1 MKPQRPAT
9 RASARG
15 TPSLSMSDPDVKDS
29 DPLAWA
35 ELSSEATSEYAAG
48 IAPPLDA
55 ATLTA
60 AEVIKLKSIVSASSA
75 TRRTPSP
82 TPLYARLNW
91 TSGRQGDNFVAEPP
105 TLYAQVAQAIEDREE
120 TRQRQDGATPLFA
133 RLKWS
138 SENRSSSTL
147 KPPKQYSQEA
157 YRLEQKQRE
166 ARRPSSPPN
175 LSETL
180 IPILRSPSP
189 KLEPPATHEEALEAA
204 YQDRQGDGER
214 ASPPRSLVR
223 EWQKLVVEPPT
234 SASTPNR
241 WQQDLRKPSAE
252 NVVART
258 LQQSGVQLRH
268 QPQGER
274 RHRKQSAKTALEIST
289 AQPYPLRKTPTSK
302 GKVAT
307 KPEENASVSKRLPR
321 RAPPKMHYEPGS
333 WRAWW
338 RLRNAPADD
347 FDAAPPAPPSPPSS
361 ESGSAPS
368 LASLDAFDHLPP
380 SLDSL
385 VDKEYEPPAC

>member
-1 MKPQRPAT
+1 MPPVFPLSRGSPQLACPDKRAVMKPQRPAT

-147 KPPKQYSQEA
+147 KPPAILARSTASSRSSE
-157 YRLEQKQRE
+157 RLDDPLRHNLSRRYQSC
-166 ARRPSSPPN
+166 ARRAQSWSH
-175 LSETL
+175 
-180 IPILRSPSP
+180 R
-189 KLEPPATHEEALEAA
+189 
-204 YQDRQGDGER
+204 R
-214 ASPPRSLVR
+214 R
-223 EWQKLVVEPPT
+223 EGIGG
-234 SASTPNR
+234 
-241 WQQDLRKPSAE
+241 
-252 NVVART
+252 
-258 LQQSGVQLRH
+258 GV
-268 QPQGER
+268 
-274 RHRKQSAKTALEIST
+274 
-289 AQPYPLRKTPTSK
+289 
-302 GKVAT
+302 
-307 KPEENASVSKRLPR
+307 
-321 RAPPKMHYEPGS
+321 PGS
-333 WRAWW
+333 TGR
-338 RLRNAPADD
+338 R
-347 FDAAPPAPPSPPSS
+347 
-361 ESGSAPS
+361 
-368 LASLDAFDHLPP
+368 
-380 SLDSL
+380 
-385 VDKEYEPPAC
+385 